1 MDTWQKSLAAL
12 SIQLM
17 VGLIGLNGLNVG
29 HGDVGHSTLFLQVKE
44 TRQFAPE
51 GFLKIQV

>member
-44 TRQFAPE
+44 TRQLASE
-51 GFLKIQV
+51 GFLKN